1 MLSRYGFT
9 KDLGAAI
16 GEFRKGN
23 FVLLHDSSS
32 RENEFDL
39 IVASELVSE
48 EHVSIMR
55 RDAGG
60 LLCLT
65 VDHTVGERLGLGF
78 LQDIFNYSATRF
90 PVLRHLL
97 EEKEPYGDRSAFSVT
112 INHRRTFTGVTDQ
125 DRALTIREM
134 GKISKMALENHTNCR
149 RQFASQFKSPGHVHL
164 LLESKGSL
172 ASRRG
177 HTELSLHLCRLA
189 GLTPSAA
196 ICEMLDAKTHRALDM
211 EGARAYAKQHGLYI
225 IDGELLVRH
234 YLEMSDCRP
243 TIAYPSVS

>member
-16 GEFRKGN
+16 GGFRKGN

-48 EHVSIMR
+48 EHVSIIR

-78 LQDIFNYSATRF
+78 LQDIFSYSAARF

-211 EGARAYAKQHGLYI
+211 EGARVYAKQHDLYI

-234 YLEMSDCRP
+234 YLETPDCHP